1 MSTQQTAAELPDIS
15 RPDIGVE
22 QLAADLDAAIEHG
35 IRTQPR
41 SLQRRIGPSEMG
53 IPCDLRIAYRLLGT
67 PECNPTAGRLPWKPF
82 VGTAVHAALQVLLE
96 AAGTRD
102 PLYDL
107 AGPRYLI
114 EHRVPI
120 AQVGG
125 EDIDGS
131 CDLYDRVSCTVLDW
145 KIIGGSQLRRYKA
158 DGPGEQYR
166 TQVHLY
172 GYGWRRRG
180 YPVRHVAI
188 YFLPRDQEWRQ
199 RHIWSEPYDEQIALG
214 AITRVQGIAALT
226 SALGAGALPL
236 MRRRQAWCQFCP
248 WHKPGATDL
257 PDGCPGDPDAL
268 KEAAS
273 AQFSDL
279 IA

>member
-1 MSTQQTAAELPDIS
+1 MSTQQTAAELPDIHD
-15 RPDIGVE
+15 PNAGVE
-22 QLAADLDAAIEHG
+22 QLVADLDAAIEHG

-67 PECNPTAGRLPWKPF
+67 PECNPVVRRLPWKPF
-82 VGTAVHAALQVLLE
+82 VGTAMHAAIATIAE
-96 AAGTRD
+96 SANMAD
-102 PLYDL
+102 PSYDQ

-131 CDLYDRVSCTVLDW
+131 CDLYDRLTATVLDW
-145 KIIGGSQLRRYKA
+145 KIVGGAQLRRYKA

-188 YFLPRDQEWRQ
+188 YFLPRDQEWSQ
-199 RHIWSEPYDEQIALG
+199 RHIWSEPYDEQIALDT
-214 AITRVQGIAALT
+214 ITRVQGIAALAST
-226 SALGAGALPL
+226 LGAGALPL
-236 MRRRQAWCQFCP
+236 MQRRGSWCQFCP
-248 WHKPGATDL
+248 WHKPGSADL
-257 PDGCPGDPDAL
+257 SGGCPGDPDAL
-268 KEAAS
+268 EKAS

-279 IA
+279 I

>member
-1 MSTQQTAAELPDIS
+1 MSTQQTAAELPDIHD
-15 RPDIGVE
+15 PKIGVE
-22 QLAADLDAAIEHG
+22 QLVADLDAAIEHG

-53 IPCDLRIAYRLLGT
+53 VPCDLRIAYRLLGT

-82 VGTAVHAALQVLLE
+82 VGTAMHE
-96 AAGTRD
+96 AIATIVESANMAD
-102 PLYDL
+102 PSYDRN
-107 AGPRYLI
+107 GPRYLI

-131 CDLYDRVSCTVLDW
+131 CDLYDRLTATVLDW
-145 KIIGGSQLRRYKA
+145 KVVGGSQLRRYKA

-180 YPVRHVAI
+180 YPVRHVAV

-236 MRRRQAWCQFCP
+236 MRRRQAWCRFCP

>member
-1 MSTQQTAAELPDIS
+1 MSTQQTAAELPDIHD
-15 RPDIGVE
+15 PNVGVE
-22 QLAADLDAAIEHG
+22 QLVADLDAAIEHG

-53 IPCDLRIAYRLLGT
+53 VPCDLRIAYRLLGT
-67 PECNPTAGRLPWKPF
+67 PECNPVVRRLPWKPF
-82 VGTAVHAALQVLLE
+82 IGTAMHEAIATIAE
-96 AAGTRD
+96 AANTAD
-102 PLYDL
+102 PSYDQ

-145 KIIGGSQLRRYKA
+145 KIVGGAQLRRYKA

-188 YFLPRDQEWRQ
+188 YFLPRDQEWSQ
-199 RHIWSEPYDEQIALG
+199 RHIWSEPYDEQIALDT
-214 AITRVQGIAALT
+214 ITRVQGIAALT
-226 SALGAGALPL
+226 TALGDGALPL
-236 MRRRQAWCQFCP
+236 MQRRGSWCQFCP
-248 WHKPGATDL
+248 WHKPGSADL
-257 PDGCPGDPDAL
+257 SGGCPGDPDAL
-268 KEAAS
+268 EKAS

-279 IA
+279 I

>member
-1 MSTQQTAAELPDIS
+1 MSTQQTAAELPDIHD
-15 RPDIGVE
+15 PNVGVE
-22 QLAADLDAAIEHG
+22 QLVADLDAAIEHG

-67 PECNPTAGRLPWKPF
+67 PECNPVVRRLPWKPF
-82 VGTAVHAALQVLLE
+82 VGTAMHEAIATIAE
-96 AAGTRD
+96 AANMAD
-102 PLYDL
+102 PSYDQ

-145 KIIGGSQLRRYKA
+145 KIVGGAQLRRYKSN
-158 DGPGEQYR
+158 GPGEQYR

-188 YFLPRDQEWRQ
+188 YFLPRDQEWSQ
-199 RHIWSEPYDEQIALG
+199 RHIWSEPYDEQIALDT
-214 AITRVQGIAALT
+214 ITRVQGIAALAST
-226 SALGAGALPL
+226 LGAGALPL
-236 MRRRQAWCQFCP
+236 MQRRGSWCQFCP
-248 WHKPGATDL
+248 WHKPGSADL
-257 PDGCPGDPDAL
+257 SGGCPGDPDAL
-268 KEAAS
+268 AKAS

-279 IA
+279 I

>member
-1 MSTQQTAAELPDIS
+1 MSTPQTAAELPDIHD
-15 RPDIGVE
+15 PNVGVE
-22 QLAADLDAAIEHG
+22 QLVADLDAAIEHG
-35 IRTQPR
+35 IRNQPR

-53 IPCDLRIAYRLLGT
+53 VPCDLRIAYRLLGT
-67 PECNPTAGRLPWKPF
+67 PECNPAGRLPWKPF
-82 VGTAVHAALQVLLE
+82 VGTAMHE
-96 AAGTRD
+96 AIATIVESANMAD
-102 PLYDL
+102 PAYDQ

-131 CDLYDRVSCTVLDW
+131 CDLYDRLTATVLDW
-145 KIIGGSQLRRYKA
+145 KIVGGAQLRTYKTN
-158 DGPGEQYR
+158 GPGEQYR

-180 YPVRHVAI
+180 YPVRHVAV

-199 RHIWSEPYDEQIALG
+199 RHIWSEPYDEQIALD
-214 AITRVQGIAALT
+214 AITRVQGIAALA

-248 WHKPGATDL
+248 WHKPGSADL
-257 PDGCPGDPDAL
+257 SGGCPGDPDAL
-268 KEAAS
+268 KKAS

-279 IA
+279 I